1 MKPVKSNT
9 AEQGCIPVSSNCVVW
24 QGPNIACLNL
34 CTGDSVSDVVY
45 KVAEQL
51 CILKS
56 SLNISDVD
64 LDQLLSFCSSVGPAP
79 TTKTL
84 SAVLGFIINKL
95 KCVNTKVDAIPA
107 ATQGYQEPTINFGT
121 TDLACLK
128 YKDPVTGNEV
138 TQLIHNQFSIL
149 LGKNLCQL
157 NTTVGGHANRIN
169 DHELR
174 IKVLEGRTT
183 STSTLQVT
191 PNCSYPGI
199 TASTPAKIEDLVD
212 AIDAKLCLLRRALG
226 EEDAITQ
233 AASRSGIYQSICST
247 GGDISASQAL
257 AKSPGTTMAGAY
269 GTLGWNNTVVNLS
282 QSIQNLWI
290 TVLDMR
296 CVIKDLKDCCGSN
309 KCAEFILDF
318 TVTTNSSRS
327 EIVINFFNRTAIP
340 SGYIN
345 CTGSNGSKIRI
356 SDGVTTLP
364 DIPLDLVSAA
374 GNVSGIPITVTGSG
388 VTSPLDPS
396 KDYTVTVIGCV
407 SKDTTNCVK
416 TIERKNFASCNPVTI
431 RIIP

>member
-95 KCVNTKVDAIPA
+95 QCVNTKVDAIPA

-157 NTTVGGHANRIN
+157 KTTVASQSNILN
-169 DHELR
+169 DHEFR
-174 IKVLEGRTT
+174 IKILEGKNTA
-183 STSTLQVT
+183 TLQVT
-191 PNCSYPGI
+191 PNCTYPGI
-199 TASTPAKIEDLVD
+199 TASTPADIDDLVD
-212 AIDAKLCLLRRALG
+212 AIDAKLCLLRRAIG

-233 AASRSGIYQSICST
+233 AASKAGIYGSVCAA

-257 AKSPGTTMAGAY
+257 ARSQGTTMSGAY
-269 GTLGWNNTVVNLS
+269 ASLGWSNTVVNLS

-309 KCAEFILDF
+309 KCSEFILDF
-318 TVTTNSSRS
+318 AATTDSSRS
-327 EIVINFFNRTAIP
+327 QITINFFNKTSIP

-345 CTGSNGSKIRI
+345 CTGTNGSVIKIT
-356 SDGVTTLP
+356 DGVTTLP
-364 DIPLDLVSAA
+364 DIPLDLVGSVL
-374 GNVSGIPITVTGSG
+374 NTNGITIPVTGGS
-388 VTSPLDPS
+388 VTSPLDPN
-396 KDYTVTVIGCV
+396 KDYKVTIVGCI

-416 TIERKNFASCNPVTI
+416 TKEVIIYKSCNPVTI
-431 RIIP
+431 VIVP